1 MKIEDLIQLHNQA
14 LNRKVEENVYL
25 NQQIKARLRD
35 RKRIK
40 HPGLWLP
47 LRKSILIYSCL
58 LLLLTIL
65 NFILIDGLIK
75 KDDSPK
81 PTQQIVLTMNA
92 FSPHYPGSISQAY
105 AEVMK

>member
-14 LNRKVEENVYL
+14 LNRKVAENVYL

-35 RKRIK
+35 RKGSK
-40 HPGLWLP
+40 YPGLWFP
-47 LRKSILIYSCL
+47 FRKSILVYSFL
-58 LLLLTIL
+58 LILFTVL
-65 NFILIDGLIK
+65 NFILIDGLK
-75 KDDSPK
+75 KQDTPPK
-81 PTQQIVLTMNA
+81 PTQQIVLTMNV

>member
-14 LNRKVEENVYL
+14 LNRKIEENVYL

-35 RKRIK
+35 RKRSK
-40 HPGLWLP
+40 LTGLWLP
-47 LRKSILIYSCL
+47 FRKSILVYSFL
-58 LLLLTIL
+58 LILFTVL
-65 NFILIDGLIK
+65 NFILIDGLK
-75 KDDSPK
+75 KQDNSPR
-81 PTQQIVLTMNA
+81 PPQQIILTMNA

>member
-14 LNRKVEENVYL
+14 LNRKIEENVYL
-25 NQQIKARLRD
+25 NQQIKAYLRD
-35 RKRIK
+35 RKGSK

-47 LRKSILIYSCL
+47 FRKSILVYSFL
-58 LLLLTIL
+58 LILFTVL
-65 NFILIDGLIK
+65 NFILIDGLK
-75 KDDSPK
+75 KQDNSPR
-81 PTQQIVLTMNA
+81 PPQQIILTMNA